1 MINQKNY
8 RTCKMIKMQVDELLH
23 EMAVLF
29 ANLGTESTKEEVD
42 RAYKLENAL
51 IDKIAEIDP
60 NKAMSIRPYEN

>member
-8 RTCKMIKMQVDELLH
+8 RTCKMIKLQVDALLH

-29 ANLGTESTKEEVD
+29 TNLGTESTQEEIN
-42 RAYKLENAL
+42 RAYTLENEL

>member
-8 RTCKMIKMQVDELLH
+8 RTCKMIKLQVDEILH

-29 ANLGTESTKEEVD
+29 TNLGKESTQEEID
-42 RAYKLENAL
+42 RAYKLENKL

>member
-1 MINQKNY
+1 MMNQKNY
-8 RTCKMIKMQVDELLH
+8 RTCKLIKIQVDELLH

-29 ANLGTESTKEEVD
+29 TNLGLESTPEEVA
-42 RAYKLENAL
+42 RAYKTETER

>member
-1 MINQKNY
+1 MNQKNY
-8 RTCKMIKMQVDELLH
+8 RTCKLIKLQVDELLH

-29 ANLGTESTKEEVD
+29 TNLGKDSTQEEID
-42 RAYKLENAL
+42 RAYRLEYEL

>member
-1 MINQKNY
+1 MMNQKNY
-8 RTCKMIKMQVDELLH
+8 RTCKLIKIQVDELLH

-29 ANLGTESTKEEVD
+29 TNLGLESTPEEVA
-42 RAYKLENAL
+42 RAYKTENEL

>member
-29 ANLGTESTKEEVD
+29 TNLGTESTQEEID

>member
-1 MINQKNY
+1 
-8 RTCKMIKMQVDELLH
+8 
-23 EMAVLF
+23 MAVLF
-29 ANLGTESTKEEVD
+29 ANLGTESTQEEID

>member
-1 MINQKNY
+1 
-8 RTCKMIKMQVDELLH
+8 MIKLQVDALLH

-29 ANLGTESTKEEVD
+29 TNLGIESTQEEIN
-42 RAYKLENAL
+42 RAYRLENEL

>member
-29 ANLGTESTKEEVD
+29 TNLGTDSTQEEVD

>member
-1 MINQKNY
+1 MNQKNY
-8 RTCKMIKMQVDELLH
+8 RTCKLIKIQVDELLH

-29 ANLGTESTKEEVD
+29 TNLGTDSTQEEID
-42 RAYKLENAL
+42 RAYRLEYKL

>member
-1 MINQKNY
+1 
-8 RTCKMIKMQVDELLH
+8 MIKMQVDELLH

-29 ANLGTESTKEEVD
+29 TNLGTESTQEEVD

-51 IDKIAEIDP
+51 IDKIAEIDS

>member
-29 ANLGTESTKEEVD
+29 TNLGTESTQEEVD

>member
-29 ANLGTESTKEEVD
+29 ANLGTESTQEEID

>member
-1 MINQKNY
+1 
-8 RTCKMIKMQVDELLH
+8 MIKMQVDELLH

-29 ANLGTESTKEEVD
+29 ANLGTESTQEEID